1 MGFLKNR
8 TIKQQI
14 TTILVLVLIG
24 PTVAILLNIF
34 FSQQVDDLA
43 FSQKR
48 DELDGMLASLLDSF
62 KSEGLNIPDNL
73 SDQRYLESRYR
84 EIVHPLLSENP
95 KLKINYYILS
105 LRINLHA
112 RTEPDGKNSV
122 SVKPLERTPP
132 GPRPDHME
140 FSGRTR
146 NVITRAA
153 PVTFNGELVGVLSV
167 EDSIISDI
175 SRVLFV
181 RYFSLAIIAISL
193 VAGMLGITLIFRNL
207 LGQVNRINYGIVK
220 LQEDLDY
227 RIPPI
232 PGELGK
238 VAEAINHMAKELK
251 GKKRLEDQLQ
261 RSERLAALGQLVS
274 GIAHELRN
282 PLSIIRATMQLME
295 KELDDRKGIGEY
307 TGIVKEQADRQNKII
322 QELLDFA
329 KPTVPQLVPVD
340 LNQLLDSVMTFTRA
354 YLKDRNVALSI
365 EKEKELPRILADG
378 EKIKQ
383 VILNLILNGVQ
394 AMPDGGDLKIKTY
407 CTEEKVVMEF
417 SDTGVGIPWKNIE
430 KIFNPFFT
438 TRDGGTG
445 LGLAIAHQIVKMHQ
459 GTLEARSVMGKGA
472 TFTVTIPAMQLE
484 GDADA

>member
-1 MGFLKNR
+1 MGLFKNR

-24 PTVAILLNIF
+24 PTAAILMNIL
-34 FSQQVDDLA
+34 FSQQIDDLA

-48 DELDGMLASLLDSF
+48 DELDGMLASLSDRF
-62 KSEGLNIPDNL
+62 TSEGLNIPGNL
-73 SDQRYLESRYR
+73 AEQGYLEGKYR
-84 EIVHPLLSENP
+84 EIVQPLLSESP
-95 KLKINYYILS
+95 KLKISYYIIS
-105 LRINLHA
+105 RRINLHA
-112 RTEPDGKNSV
+112 RTEPDGKNTI
-122 SVKPLERTPP
+122 SVKVTEGGPPL
-132 GPRPDHME
+132 PRPHMAY
-140 FSGRTR
+140 SGRTR
-146 NVITRAA
+146 NVITRAM
-153 PVTFNGELVGVLSV
+153 PVTYNGEPVGILSV
-167 EDSIISDI
+167 EDILISDI

-181 RYFSLAIIAISL
+181 RYFSLAIIVVSL
-193 VAGMLGITLIFRNL
+193 AAGTLGITFIVKNL
-207 LGQVNRINYGIVK
+207 LRQVNSINDGILK

-238 VAEAINHMAKELK
+238 VAQAVNHMAKELK
-251 GKKRLEDQLQ
+251 EKKRLEDQLQ

-282 PLSIIRATMQLME
+282 PLSIIRATVQLME
-295 KELDDRKGIGEY
+295 KELNAHEGISEY

-329 KPTVPQLVPVD
+329 KPAVPQLVPVD

-354 YLKDRNVALSI
+354 YLKDSNVVLSI
-365 EKEKELPRILADG
+365 EKEKELPKILADG

-394 AMPDGGDLKIKTY
+394 AMPDGGELKIKTY
-407 CTEEKVVMEF
+407 STEGKTVIEF
-417 SDTGVGIPWKNIE
+417 SDTGVGIPQENLE

-459 GTLEARSVMGKGA
+459 GTLEARSVRGKGA
-472 TFTVTIPAMQLE
+472 TFTVTIPAMQSE
-484 GDADA
+484 GDANA